1 MDICSDS
8 DAIEATSDTREA
20 CATEALLDSPAGWA
34 KTRGIEDDMLALTAL
49 VMGWNPT
56 TPLTSVEFEHA
67 IKAVSF
73 SVR

>member
-8 DAIEATSDTREA
+8 DAIEAKPDTREA
-20 CATEALLDSPAGWA
+20 CATELLLDSPAGWA
-34 KTRGIEDDMLALTAL
+34 KTRGIEDDMLALTSL
-49 VMGWNPT
+49 VMGWSPT
-56 TPLTSVEFEHA
+56 TSITSIEFDHA